1 MAQSH
6 QEYGFWQ
13 WVRRAERR
21 YAQWLRGIA
30 NHVSEIVRA
39 FEPGDPA
46 VLPDLQYTLSRYAEG
61 IEPWARAISA
71 RMVQEVAG
79 RDARAWFRASRN
91 IGKSLRKEIYEAPIG
106 HVAQQIVNEQV
117 DLIGSIPRQEGER
130 VQRLTMQG
138 VSGGK
143 RYSEVVPEIL
153 RTNDVTRNRAILI
166 ARTETAK
173 AQSSIVQARA
183 LSVGADQYTWRSVGD
198 ADVRRIHKILNGH
211 VFNWT
216 DPPVAEEGGQRH
228 HPGAF
233 PNCRC
238 WAEPIIPPP

>member
-106 HVAQQIVNEQV
+106 HVAQTM
-117 DLIGSIPRQEGER
+117 LPATGPYLSPAPRQP
-130 VQRLTMQG
+130 
-138 VSGGK
+138 K
-143 RYSEVVPEIL
+143 
-153 RTNDVTRNRAILI
+153 RNR
-166 ARTETAK
+166 
-173 AQSSIVQARA
+173 Q
-183 LSVGADQYTWRSVGD
+183 
-198 ADVRRIHKILNGH
+198 
-211 VFNWT
+211 
-216 DPPVAEEGGQRH
+216 
-228 HPGAF
+228 
-233 PNCRC
+233 
-238 WAEPIIPPP
+238 